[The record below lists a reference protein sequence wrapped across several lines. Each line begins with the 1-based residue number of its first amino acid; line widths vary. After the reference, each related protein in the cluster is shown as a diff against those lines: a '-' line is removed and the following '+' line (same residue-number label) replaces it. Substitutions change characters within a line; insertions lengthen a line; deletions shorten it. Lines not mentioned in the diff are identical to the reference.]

1 MSVLL
6 NALKKASEDKKRRE
20 LAESKNPEP
29 SKANSLDDI
38 AASESRSSSEDFTM
52 SILHDSAEPQSMQ
65 DHSASSP
72 SQLQTSDVNSEAS
85 SFNLSFKTEDKAESS
100 LQETDQNDLLTNLDS
115 TFELEKT
122 AKPVKQDALSLESDK
137 QAMDATV
144 KQHVDIPPGLVGDTA
159 DDQTK
164 GSGAFDLKLS
174 ALNDVEQSVYQTNLD
189 KLDDI
194 EVKDDGYHSNNI
206 SKHIKEDIYP
216 EPQAELSKKRA
227 NSALESQTESESL
240 KLDDRLQMSPENN
253 NVNYVAEQV
262 QKDPSVERIKAKKVK
277 NLLLANKPTRPAS
290 SSSFAKRMSFYLLLF
305 MVIFMT
311 LAYYGL
317 SSYQKM
323 ESEYERD
330 VNYLL
335 NIISQA
341 EREAVGN
348 QTRSDEAKELGLAKK
363 EQFIHDIKDP
373 IISAEDRKLLLPKVV
388 NEQQPL
394 PLVDVADKQPVAAKP
409 TPQVQMPK
417 STIRVEKQVTKSFA
431 EMGYEAY
438 VKGDMFEAQQHYQ
451 RHLQAFP
458 QSKAA
463 RLGLAAIAA
472 EHGESAVAIEYY
484 QQVLKSDPNDVDALS
499 GLAVIASNLNT
510 QFFSLG
516 DLQQLVRRHPNS
528 AALQFALGNHYAQK
542 QDWFLAQ
549 PAFFEAVRLEGQNP
563 DYRLNLAISFDQLR
577 EYYEAITHYKI
588 AIALASNENKDF
600 QRASI
605 NQRVMDLERFLEQR

>member
-1 MSVLL
+1 
-6 NALKKASEDKKRRE
+6 
-20 LAESKNPEP
+20 
-29 SKANSLDDI
+29 
-38 AASESRSSSEDFTM
+38 
-52 SILHDSAEPQSMQ
+52 
-65 DHSASSP
+65 
-72 SQLQTSDVNSEAS
+72 
-85 SFNLSFKTEDKAESS
+85 
-100 LQETDQNDLLTNLDS
+100 
-115 TFELEKT
+115 
-122 AKPVKQDALSLESDK
+122 
-137 QAMDATV
+137 
-144 KQHVDIPPGLVGDTA
+144 
-159 DDQTK
+159 
-164 GSGAFDLKLS
+164 
-174 ALNDVEQSVYQTNLD
+174 
-189 KLDDI
+189 
-194 EVKDDGYHSNNI
+194 
-206 SKHIKEDIYP
+206 
-216 EPQAELSKKRA
+216 
-227 NSALESQTESESL
+227 
-240 KLDDRLQMSPENN
+240 
-253 NVNYVAEQV
+253 
-262 QKDPSVERIKAKKVK
+262 
-277 NLLLANKPTRPAS
+277 
-290 SSSFAKRMSFYLLLF
+290 

-472 EHGESAVAIEYY
+472 EHGESTVAIEYY